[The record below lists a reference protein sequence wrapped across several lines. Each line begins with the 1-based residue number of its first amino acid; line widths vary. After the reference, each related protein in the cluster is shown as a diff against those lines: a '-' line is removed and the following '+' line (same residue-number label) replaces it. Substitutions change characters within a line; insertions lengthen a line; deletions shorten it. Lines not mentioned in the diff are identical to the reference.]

1 MPQLMSAPL
10 CIAQQLQA
18 SQCVAMTS
26 KQPGCKPSPFCAAGT
41 RSVAMMFRA
50 VVFTFLPT
58 IVELGLVTTVLARK
72 FSASI
77 AAAVLATFVL
87 YVAWTTWMTK
97 VGKHRLALLS
107 GRPSAFRESCCQ
119 HLQPDAMVLALS
131 AGRSG
136 TGAALLAAMGPAC
149 CKRTSSDVE
158 LCHRGASGVTSS
170 TLMSCVS
177 VLLQRAGLSVDCVQ
191 QQFRKELLLSQGN

>member
-1 MPQLMSAPL
+1 
-10 CIAQQLQA
+10 
-18 SQCVAMTS
+18 
-26 KQPGCKPSPFCAAGT
+26 
-41 RSVAMMFRA
+41 MMFRA

-107 GRPSAFRESCCQ
+107 GRPSAIRDSCCQ
-119 HLQPDAMVLALS
+119 HLQPDETVLAPS
-131 AGRSG
+131 ASRSEAV
-136 TGAALLAAMGPAC
+136 AAPLAAMGAAC
-149 CKRTSSDVE
+149 CRRTS
-158 LCHRGASGVTSS
+158 
-170 TLMSCVS
+170 
-177 VLLQRAGLSVDCVQ
+177 
-191 QQFRKELLLSQGN
+191 